1 MNCRTDMVDIYRGTG
16 KTCCNSNGQK
26 GLIQKPS
33 IGKTKR
39 NIARPQ
45 RLVDAQLLLDLADGF
60 EVIHY
65 PIPDFGV
72 PEHSSLD
79 ATRDQVI
86 RRAQDGKNI
95 AIHCSAGIGRTGLLM
110 AELAKKVMMMDG
122 DSALNWVRLYIPDAV
137 ETAEQQRFVV
147 ER

>member
-1 MNCRTDMVDIYRGTG
+1 MVSDEE
-16 KTCCNSNGQK
+16 
-26 GLIQKPS
+26 
-33 IGKTKR
+33 
-39 NIARPQ
+39 
-45 RLVDAQLLLDLADGF
+45 AQLNTLRDLRGIYLADGF

-122 DSALNWVRLYIPDAV
+122 DSALNWVRLYIPDAI